1 LPCSWTPSSTWAG
14 LHRAG
19 RERPSASLR
28 KDEVPLGPLAAS
40 YRKAKTMTEKLA
52 VIALAVSV
60 GSLLVSIASAVIAWR
75 AKQQA
80 RKAATLGQRIE
91 AINHVRVA
99 LHDLIQDGVVK
110 TKTTDSIRNA
120 LHLSAVVFS
129 GRIGRELEQA
139 YATAYRLQDID
150 RLTSRDWDDNLDLR
164 KALQTLIARM
174 NEEAALVS

>member
-1 LPCSWTPSSTWAG
+1 VDKEAEPRCCECGGNIFDAKDREA
-14 LHRAG
+14 RAVAPERKLRQG
-19 RERPSASLR
+19 RGSGA
-28 KDEVPLGPLAAS
+28 LAAS

-52 VIALAVSV
+52 IIALAVSV

-91 AINHVRVA
+91 AINHVREA

-110 TKTTDSIRNA
+110 TKTTYSIRNA

-139 YATAYRLQDID
+139 YTTAYRL
-150 RLTSRDWDDNLDLR
+150 TRDWAGSSR
-164 KALQTLIARM
+164 
-174 NEEAALVS
+174 

>member
-1 LPCSWTPSSTWAG
+1 
-14 LHRAG
+14 
-19 RERPSASLR
+19 
-28 KDEVPLGPLAAS
+28 
-40 YRKAKTMTEKLA
+40 MTEKLA
-52 VIALAVSV
+52 VFALAVSV

-80 RKAATLGQRIE
+80 RKAATLGHRIE

-99 LHDLIQDGVVK
+99 LHDLIQDGFVK

-120 LHLSAVVFS
+120 LHLSAGVFS

-139 YATAYRLQDID
+139 YTTAYRLQDID

-164 KALQTLIARM
+164 RALQTLIDRM
-174 NEEAALVS
+174 NEEAALAS

>member
-1 LPCSWTPSSTWAG
+1 LTARLKKKLG
-14 LHRAG
+14 
-19 RERPSASLR
+19 SLTTFG
-28 KDEVPLGPLAAS
+28 KDEVPLGALAAS

-91 AINHVRVA
+91 AINHVREA

-110 TKTTDSIRNA
+110 TKTTYSIRNA

-129 GRIGRELEQA
+129 GRVGRELEQA

-150 RLTSRDWDDNLDLR
+150 RLTSRNWDDILNLR
-164 KALQTLIARM
+164 KALQMLIDQM